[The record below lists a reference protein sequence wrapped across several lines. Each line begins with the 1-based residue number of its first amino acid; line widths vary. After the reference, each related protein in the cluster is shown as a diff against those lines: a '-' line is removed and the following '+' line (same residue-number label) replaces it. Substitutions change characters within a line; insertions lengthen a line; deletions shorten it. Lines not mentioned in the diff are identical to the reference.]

1 MPEHLRRRVHEE
13 VRKRNEGVGS
23 IHLQAYGTVSSD
35 GYRPSP
41 DLVPP
46 RAPRPGMEA
55 NITALMALGLANRER
70 ALQVLEAFNN
80 NLDEA
85 LDLLL
90 ALQRQP
96 APQ

>member
-1 MPEHLRRRVHEE
+1 MHEE
-13 VRKRNEGVGS
+13 VRERNEGVGS

-46 RAPRPGMEA
+46 RAGMEA

-70 ALQVLEAFNN
+70 ALHVLEAFNN
-80 NLDEA
+80 NLEEA

>member
-1 MPEHLRRRVHEE
+1 
-13 VRKRNEGVGS
+13 
-23 IHLQAYGTVSSD
+23 
-35 GYRPSP
+35 
-41 DLVPP
+41 
-46 RAPRPGMEA
+46 MEA